1 MTRASRHGGFTLI
14 ELLVA
19 MGIGLMMTAVII
31 TVFAQ
36 STRTSTVN
44 QAGNEIQEQ
53 ARVALDMLQRD
64 VRQAGYVGCNSN
76 RLLGSGGWLN
86 TIAAPGGYLNNIER
100 YVQGYEGTGASFTP
114 AAPAQVTGAT
124 PGASPIN
131 DAITVRVPVGEPMP
145 VSGTMAASTSPVPV
159 FSTAGFVA
167 NVTRAVVSDCGR
179 SRAFVVTG
187 LVGGLQHNGAANAI
201 PDFGTA
207 LGNGAAF
214 GPQATVVAIETISYY
229 VAPSAFSGENSLYRR
244 VGTANPSEEV
254 AEGVEDFQITYG
266 QDTDGDIFADIFTPA
281 DAVVDWTQVVS
292 VRASLLIRSKADSM
306 AQTTQSYNFNGATS
320 VAPPDRRLR
329 RPFNVTIQLRNRT
342 I

>member
-1 MTRASRHGGFTLI
+1 
-14 ELLVA
+14 
-19 MGIGLMMTAVII
+19 
-31 TVFAQ
+31 
-36 STRTSTVN
+36 
-44 QAGNEIQEQ
+44 
-53 ARVALDMLQRD
+53 
-64 VRQAGYVGCNSN
+64 
-76 RLLGSGGWLN
+76 
-86 TIAAPGGYLNNIER
+86 
-100 YVQGYEGTGASFTP
+100 
-114 AAPAQVTGAT
+114 
-124 PGASPIN
+124 
-131 DAITVRVPVGEPMP
+131 
-145 VSGTMAASTSPVPV
+145 
-159 FSTAGFVA
+159 
-167 NVTRAVVSDCGR
+167 
-179 SRAFVVTG
+179 
-187 LVGGLQHNGAANAI
+187 
-201 PDFGTA
+201 
-207 LGNGAAF
+207 
-214 GPQATVVAIETISYY
+214 